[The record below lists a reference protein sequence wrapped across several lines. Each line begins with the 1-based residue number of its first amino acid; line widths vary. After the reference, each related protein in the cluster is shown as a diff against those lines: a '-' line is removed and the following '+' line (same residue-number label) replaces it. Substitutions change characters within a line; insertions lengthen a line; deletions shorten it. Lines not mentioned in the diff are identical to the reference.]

1 MHVDCL
7 IEHINVARWLNV
19 VSHIVNAE
27 EPLYYLPDE
36 VTGIVKTGELL
47 LLAADDDVSV
57 NNLII
62 ASNVSFDA

>member
-1 MHVDCL
+1 MQH
-7 IEHINVARWLNV
+7 
-19 VSHIVNAE
+19 
-27 EPLYYLPDE
+27 YYLPDE
-36 VTGIVKTGELL
+36 VTGIVNTGILL